1 MDVEAVPE
9 TKSPDLGEVVI
20 VVLANALV
28 RLRDGLWRDG
38 FAEAADVVAD
48 LTHRCD
54 RYLEEQE

>member
-1 MDVEAVPE
+1 MAVGASPE
-9 TKSPDLGEVVI
+9 TKSLDLGEVVI
-20 VVLANALV
+20 VVLADTLV

-48 LTHRCD
+48 LTRRCD